1 MLHFLYCFDTNYI
14 KQAFTSIF
22 SILENVD
29 KPVSIHIITDIEEGK
44 IKVPSKV
51 KNHVFIR
58 ELVFYKI
65 SNLELD
71 LYNLEDAHVTKA
83 TFYRLY
89 LEDFLHVD
97 EYVTYLDCDVIC
109 LKNPLNVLDEVSNEL
124 TNSNKIV
131 SFNTEILRGEGYSYF
146 RDLSLMGDNYFNA
159 GVMVFNAS
167 KWAKFDVKNKA
178 LKLIPKIQEK
188 AIFWDQDIL
197 NIIFDKNFLELPD
210 ELNSRL
216 REKKSDTIF
225 HHFSGKFKPWSIN
238 GVHQAFSENFH
249 NYYKEIYSGSY
260 LINVP
265 NFKNGRKHLYKKIK
279 DKEIKN
285 NMQGYLIIFAA
296 LKSIIK
302 KVKKW

>member
-1 MLHFLYCFDTNYI
+1 MLHFLYCFDTNYT

-29 KPVSIHIITDIEEGK
+29 KPVNIHIITDIEEEK

-71 LYNLEDAHVTKA
+71 LYNLEEAHVTKA

-89 LEDFLHVD
+89 LEDFLHMD

-124 TNSNKIV
+124 KNSNKIV

-146 RDLSLMGDNYFNA
+146 KDLSLMGDKYFNA
-159 GVMVFNAS
+159 GEWYSMHLNGQNLMLKIKLLSLFR
-167 KWAKFDVKNKA
+167 KFKR
-178 LKLIPKIQEK
+178 KL
-188 AIFWDQDIL
+188 
-197 NIIFDKNFLELPD
+197 
-210 ELNSRL
+210 
-216 REKKSDTIF
+216 
-225 HHFSGKFKPWSIN
+225 FSGI
-238 GVHQAFSENFH
+238 
-249 NYYKEIYSGSY
+249 
-260 LINVP
+260 
-265 NFKNGRKHLYKKIK
+265 KI
-279 DKEIKN
+279 
-285 NMQGYLIIFAA
+285 F
-296 LKSIIK
+296 
-302 KVKKW
+302 

>member
-1 MLHFLYCFDTNYI
+1 MLHFLYCFDSNYT

-29 KPVSIHIITDIEEGK
+29 KPVSIHIITDIKEDN
-44 IKVPSKV
+44 IKVPRKV

-124 TNSNKIV
+124 ENNNKIV
-131 SFNTEILRGEGYSYF
+131 SFNTEILRG
-146 RDLSLMGDNYFNA
+146 RDTA
-159 GVMVFNAS
+159 T
-167 KWAKFDVKNKA
+167 
-178 LKLIPKIQEK
+178 
-188 AIFWDQDIL
+188 
-197 NIIFDKNFLELPD
+197 
-210 ELNSRL
+210 L
-216 REKKSDTIF
+216 R
-225 HHFSGKFKPWSIN
+225 
-238 GVHQAFSENFH
+238 
-249 NYYKEIYSGSY
+249 IY
-260 LINVP
+260 
-265 NFKNGRKHLYKKIK
+265 H
-279 DKEIKN
+279 
-285 NMQGYLIIFAA
+285 
-296 LKSIIK
+296 
-302 KVKKW
+302 